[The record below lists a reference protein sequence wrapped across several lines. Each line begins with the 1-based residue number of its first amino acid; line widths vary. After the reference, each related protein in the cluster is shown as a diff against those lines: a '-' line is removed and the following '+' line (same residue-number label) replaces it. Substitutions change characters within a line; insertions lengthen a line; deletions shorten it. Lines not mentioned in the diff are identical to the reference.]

1 MNIRLD
7 ARGWLLIAVA
17 GWALVCAIVALTGF
31 GGRYR
36 LLADDPAL
44 TPSLP
49 TPTRASARSTMGPL
63 EAYAEAA
70 NHPLFYPDRKP
81 IAVHVA
87 GQKSTAQPLNVTLTS
102 VIITPTLQMVI
113 VQDAQTRESLR
124 VREGQALGGN
134 YSDWK
139 LVAMTPR
146 SAVFDGG
153 PQGKTTLDLQV
164 YGGHGGEEPTRM
176 GLTPQAVASGILG
189 APPPPPPPPTAA
201 TLAANA
207 NAVPPPEVAQQSAT
221 DAATDAANAA
231 AEAAQQAEQIR
242 QRIEARRQQVQA
254 QGGNAPP
261 PNEKR

>member
-36 LLADDPAL
+36 LLADDPTL
-44 TPSLP
+44 SPSLP
-49 TPTRASARSTMGPL
+49 TPPRASARSTMGPL

-87 GQKSTAQPLNVTLTS
+87 GQKSTAQPLNVILTS

-113 VQDAQTRESLR
+113 VQDAQTRESMR
-124 VREGQALGGN
+124 VHEGQALGGN

-164 YGGHGGEEPTRM
+164 YDGHGGEEPTRM

-189 APPPPPPPPTAA
+189 APPPPPPPPTA
-201 TLAANA
+201 LNA
-207 NAVPPPEVAQQSAT
+207 NTVPPSEVAQQSAT

-261 PNEKR
+261 PNDKR